1 MPALKA
7 AIQIILM
14 ERIWFP
20 SVGALC
26 DNACVCWGPIS
37 CLFTNAENR
46 RQNYHGAPV
55 SMVMSDSSETVTR
68 LLRNWSEG
76 DKDAASEL
84 FPLVYEELRRLAQR
98 YMRHERPEHTLQP
111 TALIHE
117 AYLQL
122 VDQTRV
128 RWQNRA
134 QFFAV
139 AAQLMR
145 RILVDHARTH
155 GSQKR
160 GGGTSNLPLEE
171 NATFAPEREQ
181 GLLALDAAL
190 LKLAAI
196 DARKV
201 RVVELRYFGGLD
213 AHEIAQLL
221 GISAITVTRDWKM
234 AKAWLRQELGDDT

>member
-1 MPALKA
+1 MGL
-7 AIQIILM
+7 
-14 ERIWFP
+14 
-20 SVGALC
+20 
-26 DNACVCWGPIS
+26 
-37 CLFTNAENR
+37 
-46 RQNYHGAPV
+46 PV
-55 SMVMSDSSETVTR
+55 SIDMSDSSETVTR
-68 LLRNWSEG
+68 LLRNWSQG

-98 YMRHERPEHTLQP
+98 YMRNERPGHTLQP

-128 RWQNRA
+128 QWQNRS

-145 RILVDHARTH
+145 RILVDHARSH

-160 GGGTSNLPLEE
+160 GGDTSILQLEE

-181 GLLALDAAL
+181 GLLALDGAL
-190 LKLAAI
+190 QKLAAI
-196 DARKV
+196 DPRKA

>member
-1 MPALKA
+1 
-7 AIQIILM
+7 
-14 ERIWFP
+14 
-20 SVGALC
+20 
-26 DNACVCWGPIS
+26 
-37 CLFTNAENR
+37 
-46 RQNYHGAPV
+46 
-55 SMVMSDSSETVTR
+55 MSDSSETVTR
-68 LLRNWSEG
+68 LLRNWSQG

-128 RWQNRA
+128 QWQNRT
-134 QFFAV
+134 QFFGV

-160 GGGTSNLPLEE
+160 GGGTPNLPLEE

-181 GLLALDAAL
+181 GLLALDVAL
-190 LKLAAI
+190 QKLAAL
-196 DARKV
+196 DARKAQ
-201 RVVELRYFGGLD
+201 VVELRYFGGLD
-213 AHEIAQLL
+213 ADEIAQLL

-234 AKAWLRQELGDDT
+234 AKAWLRQELGNDT